1 VALIALLGLLLLPR
15 RPEDPVQGV
24 AVAAVTPALP
34 GPSPSAHPPAAPK
47 PLATSVAPPVFD
59 TVRLEKEEVCEGEE
73 NLVTVHAHTT
83 DGNDAFLHYTVAGE
97 AGSQVPV
104 RVYVGR

>member
-1 VALIALLGLLLLPR
+1 MRTRRKALLAFAVALIALLGLLLLPR

-59 TVRLEKEEVCEGEE
+59 TVRLGTVGEGGGDEKR
-73 NLVTVHAHTT
+73 VTVHALTNR
-83 DGNDAFLHYTVAGE
+83 GNDDILLIA
-97 AGSQVPV
+97 
-104 RVYVGR
+104 